1 MISAGA
7 RTVGTGSF
15 GCWARRERMVGRR
28 VAMATRNR
36 RTARIR
42 QRRRARLRL
51 WVLRLGGLL
60 GWGSRDVI
68 GFAEALTGRPWR
80 HCGAADLE
88 SVQDEF
94 LALRWVIRRK
104 TARRSLLPPNE
115 FALVNRGHQHA
126 T

>member
-1 MISAGA
+1 M
-7 RTVGTGSF
+7 
-15 GCWARRERMVGRR
+15 ARRGG
-28 VAMATRNR
+28 AMATRNR
-36 RTARIR
+36 RAARIR
-42 QRRRARLRL
+42 QRKRARLRL

-60 GWGSRDVI
+60 GWGPRDVI

-104 TARRSLLPPNE
+104 TARRSLHPPEE
-115 FALVNRGHQHA
+115 FALVTRGYHHA
-126 T
+126 ASR